1 MTNAKAVRPDDLP
14 ARAPAR
20 WSHSPGT
27 PPSAPAI
34 TSVENG
40 KSTGKT
46 PPLRYSTRIRIGR
59 SAAITVTSRSWPIY
73 RQGAP
78 QNGAAQ
84 RLLRDRPIIFCRRTA
99 WASPQAV
106 HHGYHVRD
114 PPAAGTGVNS
124 GGCFFFRCFVDLQEA
139 YDTVDRALL
148 WQALTHIGVPL
159 SIEMI
164 AVIRQFNDGIRVCVR
179 GQTAGECSEWFQ
191 VGQGLRQG
199 CVSVF
204 TTAVLIHT
212 LLYVMTIQRLSS
224 RLSCVLFY
232 RGSARSRTF
241 SKYLVH
247 LKEEPITPGPKTE
260 LGYVEQAVWGMLDAD
275 DACVISQ
282 SPQGLTKMISI
293 FVQICGAFG
302 FTFSEKYT
310 ETMCTPKPQALA
322 VDDTGNEKCYEQAE
336 FFAYPGRDSVTETP
350 HRMAEITR
358 RKRLR

>member
-1 MTNAKAVRPDDLP
+1 MEEMKAGEGDLLRDSTCHKREMGAVLPCALLSAVLDRIDPDIVPGLPQRLVTKALGVEGRTDGNEVEDAFKSMTNAKAVRPDDLP

-106 HHGYHVRD
+106 YHGYHVRD

-139 YDTVDRALL
+139 YDTVDRA
-148 WQALTHIGVPL
+148 
-159 SIEMI
+159 S
-164 AVIRQFNDGIRVCVR
+164 
-179 GQTAGECSEWFQ
+179 
-191 VGQGLRQG
+191 
-199 CVSVF
+199 
-204 TTAVLIHT
+204 
-212 LLYVMTIQRLSS
+212 Y
-224 RLSCVLFY
+224 
-232 RGSARSRTF
+232 
-241 SKYLVH
+241 
-247 LKEEPITPGPKTE
+247 
-260 LGYVEQAVWGMLDAD
+260 
-275 DACVISQ
+275 
-282 SPQGLTKMISI
+282 
-293 FVQICGAFG
+293 
-302 FTFSEKYT
+302 
-310 ETMCTPKPQALA
+310 
-322 VDDTGNEKCYEQAE
+322 
-336 FFAYPGRDSVTETP
+336 GR
-350 HRMAEITR
+350 H
-358 RKRLR
+358 